1 MRSSSLESLLFLEDI
16 TRSRAARFGTF
27 FWNNTKSN
35 SFSRYFVSCVKEITM
50 NKAHFVALGA
60 TLFFLSSVSVASA
73 KSAKEFLTDAIQ
85 GNLGEISV
93 GQLAQKNGDS
103 PEVRDFGQMLVQD
116 HSANND
122 KAKSLA
128 QSKSVTVPTEPK
140 PEAKQVHD
148 KLSRLS
154 GAAFDREFAM
164 AMVKEH
170 KKDIKEFEGQAKS
183 NDDVGK
189 FAQDTLP
196 TLKKHLQTAQLL
208 SQGKATSR

>member
-1 MRSSSLESLLFLEDI
+1 
-16 TRSRAARFGTF
+16 
-27 FWNNTKSN
+27 
-35 SFSRYFVSCVKEITM
+35 M
-50 NKAHFVALGA
+50 NKIQCA
-60 TLFFLSSVSVASA
+60 TLLAALFVLSSVSVASA
-73 KSAKEFLTDAIQ
+73 KSSKEFLTDAIQ

-103 PEVRDFGQMLVQD
+103 AEVRDFGQMLVQD

-128 QSKSVTVPTEPK
+128 ESEGVTLPTEPK
-140 PEAKQVHD
+140 PEAKQVYD

-154 GAAFDREFAM
+154 GAAFDREFAK
-164 AMVKEH
+164 AMVKDH

-196 TLKKHLQTAQLL
+196 TLKKHLQTAQSL
-208 SQGKATSR
+208 SQRKAASP